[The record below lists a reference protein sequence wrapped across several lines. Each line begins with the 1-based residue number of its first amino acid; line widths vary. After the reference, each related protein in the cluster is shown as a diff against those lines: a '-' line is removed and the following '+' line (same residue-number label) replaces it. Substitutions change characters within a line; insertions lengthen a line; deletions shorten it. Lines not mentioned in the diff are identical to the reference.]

1 MRHRATIATPT
12 KMNAKGKKQNFN
24 NSVVTGAT
32 TKNKQ
37 RGNMTTMRLIDPE
50 RFKEEMARLSQMRH
64 TDKKL
69 HDVILWS
76 HVREMER
83 RLTQGESY
91 Q

>member
-1 MRHRATIATPT
+1 
-12 KMNAKGKKQNFN
+12 
-24 NSVVTGAT
+24 
-32 TKNKQ
+32 
-37 RGNMTTMRLIDPE
+37 MRLIDPE